1 MSVEREL
8 LWRIQQVLQCERDD
22 YGFVGEIE
30 NLLTQPKQEPEPY
43 LTELDRKSL
52 KEATTTLSKVEK
64 RLKSKDTW
72 DEYLHIM
79 VGDAMGNIFDMMSD
93 KESPPKREPLSEDE
107 IDLST
112 TGMSEFGS
120 DMFKAGIR
128 AAERAHGIGVD
139 DE

>member
-1 MSVEREL
+1 
-8 LWRIQQVLQCERDD
+8 
-22 YGFVGEIE
+22 
-30 NLLTQPKQEPEPY
+30 
-43 LTELDRKSL
+43 
-52 KEATTTLSKVEK
+52 
-64 RLKSKDTW
+64 LKSKDTW